1 MLLALALSCCQHSD
15 LYYED
20 ILIGKWKIIDVID
33 LYLELGVLNPS
44 QSESDIAYTKSL
56 YLNQEFLFNERYFLF
71 PINLKDSVHGYSD
84 TVIFLESK
92 ILYRRPDTD
101 ESFRY
106 PGTELNCI
114 KEENCFVGESFMRFL
129 KSEAEYL
136 YIIEA
141 SGPFPDEYFYKVCL
155 AKDLSTIAIFNESSS
170 LLLILE
176 RIE

>member
-56 YLNQEFLFNERYFLF
+56 YLNQEFLFNEKYFLF
-71 PINLKDSVHGYSD
+71 PKNLKDSVHGYSD
-84 TVIFLESK
+84 TAFFLESK
-92 ILYRRPDTD
+92 ISYRRPDTD
-101 ESFRY
+101 QSFRH
-106 PGTELNCI
+106 PGTELDD
-114 KEENCFVGESFMRFL
+114 FVGESFMNFL

-141 SGPFPDEYFYKVCL
+141 SGSFPYKYFFYKVCL

>member
-1 MLLALALSCCQHSD
+1 M
-15 LYYED
+15 
-20 ILIGKWKIIDVID
+20 LIGKWEIIDVID

-56 YLNQEFLFNERYFLF
+56 YLNQEFLFNEKYFLF
-71 PINLKDSVHGYSD
+71 PKNLKDNVHGYSD
-84 TVIFLESK
+84 TAFFLESK
-92 ILYRRPDTD
+92 ISYRRPDTD
-101 ESFRY
+101 QSFRH
-106 PGTELNCI
+106 PGTELDD
-114 KEENCFVGESFMRFL
+114 FVGESFMNFL

-141 SGPFPDEYFYKVCL
+141 SGSFPYKYFFYKVCL